1 MIYKK
6 KKSPVMDSNEQER
19 TEVGKSKEEN
29 RSSRKRRQQRL
40 KEGAN
45 HTRAPAN
52 HPQDIPS
59 MGT

>member
-1 MIYKK
+1 
-6 KKSPVMDSNEQER
+6 MDSNEQER
-19 TEVGKSKEEN
+19 TEVGKSKEEE
-29 RSSRKRRQQRL
+29 SSRKRRKQRL

>member
-1 MIYKK
+1 MIYKE

-52 HPQDIPS
+52 HPL
-59 MGT
+59 